1 MDGDGQVCS
10 VPREWTDLV
19 APHPEVVIGEGRSLF
34 RVQDLIDLA
43 RLVGGLVGERSL
55 EASDEV

>member
-1 MDGDGQVCS
+1 MKKVRAAVS
-10 VPREWTDLV
+10 VFSACGLS
-19 APHPEVVIGEGRSLF
+19 AEVVIGEGRSLF